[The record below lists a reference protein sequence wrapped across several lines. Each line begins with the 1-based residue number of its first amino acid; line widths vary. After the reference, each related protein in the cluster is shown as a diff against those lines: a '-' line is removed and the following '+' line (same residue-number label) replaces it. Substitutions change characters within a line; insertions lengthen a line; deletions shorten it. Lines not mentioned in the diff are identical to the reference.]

1 MNGGLKKIIGRGYG
15 ASSWKI
21 GSDNVFATLRYTMN
35 FIF

>member
-1 MNGGLKKIIGRGYG
+1 MNGGLKKNHWSGL
-15 ASSWKI
+15 WEI